1 MPSGG
6 VLSVVNSY
14 ASPYLQPTSPVQSRA
29 ITAAHAQQQAAAGF
43 PQAQSPTLDYSALTS
58 HDSAATMGYVQATSP
73 QPSALT
79 GLTVS
84 SSLASLQS
92 PESKSDIY
100 SLGCHNITI
109 CSLFV

>member
-79 GLTVS
+79 GLTVRTT
-84 SSLASLQS
+84 
-92 PESKSDIY
+92 PNVI
-100 SLGCHNITI
+100 G
-109 CSLFV
+109 